1 MLCFKT
7 LYEGNAKKMYD
18 IIYYFLYLLILSV
31 NFLIIFYNFTS
42 NKITK
47 AAIFYIL
54 INTLIDLII
63 VAIGKEIL
71 LLPISTVI
79 LTCFSFINFR
89 KISYSIFIVI
99 LTNLVFVVSDAIT
112 AFLAIT
118 FFHVNFNSISKRSL
132 AYFVMAVII
141 TFISFIISRLLR
153 KILNRVNINSY
164 ETSRKLRNRLAV
176 FFYSGFV
183 LIIVNINIFEY
194 KYFAKNLDNFIVNL
208 NAFNTVS
215 DFIIVIILLY
225 LNNKITKNKL
235 LQEYK
240 DKELKHLKEYTDMIE
255 TMSDDLR
262 RFKHDYTNILQ
273 VLGSYID
280 SNDMK
285 GLKIFYKNELQPE
298 SEKIVNKNRSLY
310 LLKNIKINSLKGLIS
325 SKIYSEDLNNI
336 DTYIEIYD
344 DIHELSIN
352 EMDICRIIGILLD
365 NAIEAAVLCDKKVIR
380 LGIIK
385 KENYTS
391 FIISNT
397 CHKDTPPIH
406 KIYEDGFST
415 KGYGRG
421 VGLNTVRKIINE
433 KYANV
438 CLHTKI
444 NDCVFKQE
452 LVIKDLK

>member
-1 MLCFKT
+1 MNL
-7 LYEGNAKKMYD
+7 
-18 IIYYFLYLLILSV
+18 
-31 NFLIIFYNFTS
+31 
-42 NKITK
+42 
-47 AAIFYIL
+47 
-54 INTLIDLII
+54 
-63 VAIGKEIL
+63 
-71 LLPISTVI
+71 
-79 LTCFSFINFR
+79 R

-99 LTNLVFVVSDAIT
+99 LTDLVFAVSDSIT

-132 AYFVMAVII
+132 EYFVIAIII
-141 TFISFIISRLLR
+141 TSISFIISRLLG
-153 KILNRVNINSY
+153 KILNKVNIHNY
-164 ETSRKLRNRLAV
+164 EISKNLRNRLAV
-176 FFYSGFV
+176 FFYAGFV
-183 LIIVNINIFEY
+183 LIIVNINIFDY
-194 KYFAKNLDNFIVNL
+194 KYFAKNLDNFVVNL

-225 LNNKITKNKL
+225 LNNRIIKNKL

-262 RFKHDYTNILQ
+262 RFKHDYANIFQ
-273 VLGSYID
+273 VLGSYIE

-285 GLKIFYKNELQPE
+285 GVKTFYKNELQPE
-298 SEKIVNKNRSLY
+298 SEKIINKNRSLY

-325 SKIYSEDLNNI
+325 SKIYSANSNNI
-336 DTYIEIYD
+336 NTYIEIYD

-352 EMDICRIIGILLD
+352 EIDICRIIGILLD

-380 LGIIK
+380 LAIIK

-391 FIISNT
+391 FIISNI
-397 CHKDTPPIH
+397 CHENTPPIH

-421 VGLNTVRKIINE
+421 VGLKIVRKIIKE

-438 CLHTKI
+438 FLHTKVK
-444 NDCVFKQE
+444 DCVFKQD
-452 LVIKDLK
+452 LVIKDLN